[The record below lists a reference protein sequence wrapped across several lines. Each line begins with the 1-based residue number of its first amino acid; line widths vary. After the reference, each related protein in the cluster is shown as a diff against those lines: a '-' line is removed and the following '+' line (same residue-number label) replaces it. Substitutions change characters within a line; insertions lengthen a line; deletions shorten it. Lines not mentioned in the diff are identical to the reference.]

1 MIATFWRC
9 EYSYP
14 QTMSPTVR
22 ARRIAY
28 RFAACALRVIRPLV
42 PIDWGGVKCVLTDRG
57 SVLLVRHTYGHREW
71 DLPGG
76 GRRRGEPFA
85 ETARREM
92 SEELGLTDLQWR
104 PLGTLHTHSERH
116 RQTLRI
122 YGAEAASPAITL
134 DLGEIETAAWF
145 ALDALPVPTARFV
158 RPILDGARPLL

>member
-28 RFAACALRVIRPLV
+28 RCAALALRVIRPLV

-76 GRRRGEPFA
+76 GRRRGEPYA
-85 ETARREM
+85 EAAAREM
-92 SEELGLTDLQWR
+92 GEELGLTGLSWR
-104 PLGTLHTHSERH
+104 SLGTLHTRSEHH
-116 RQTLRI
+116 RQTLRL
-122 YGAEAASPAITL
+122 YGAEVAAPELTL
-134 DLGEIETAAWF
+134 DLGEIETARWF
-145 ALDALPVPTARFV
+145 PLDGLPAPTARFV